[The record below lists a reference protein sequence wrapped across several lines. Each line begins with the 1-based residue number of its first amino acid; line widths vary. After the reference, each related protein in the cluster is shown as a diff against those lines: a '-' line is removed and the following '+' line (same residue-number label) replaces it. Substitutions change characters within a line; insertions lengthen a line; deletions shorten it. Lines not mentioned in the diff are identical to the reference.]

1 MKERRQR
8 ALRERVFELVGKEI
22 DDVALL
28 FAGPSFTIWV
38 GAAAAI
44 GIVLTLATGI
54 GGAIGGAV
62 IGGLVGSWYLF
73 AQQIA
78 LAVSADEAHLVAL
91 SEPPLRKAE
100 PKGELIRHPRGA
112 APVTKRGAEVDYGGR
127 KLQALIFSGAE
138 AERLVDKAAGEEP
151 VVPDGAQQ
159 PPFPP

>member
-1 MKERRQR
+1 MKKKRQR
-8 ALRERVFELVGKEI
+8 ALRERATELVGKEI
-22 DDVALL
+22 EDVALL
-28 FAGPSFTIWV
+28 FAGPSFTIWAV
-38 GAAAAI
+38 VAVVI
-44 GIVLTLATGI
+44 GIVLFAGVGV
-54 GGAIGGAV
+54 GGALGGAV

-91 SEPPLRKAE
+91 GEPPLRSGE

-138 AERLVDKAAGEEP
+138 AERLVDKAAGDEP
-151 VVPDGAQQ
+151 VVPEGAQQ